1 MNYILVSTPPEKLA
15 SNEMVIEK
23 PNFMEEVLATK
34 AKRGINKITSITSIR
49 DILSLL
55 ATKYDN
61 ELNPYRVNLVK
72 YENLPYSTE
81 EEFGSILLKVISEN
95 NLGLVEK
102 AIEQKVKARKSNI
115 DTVYYVSDDL
125 VGTSVLIRYGFSM
138 KDTKTS
144 KKITSN
150 KDSVV

>member
-1 MNYILVSTPPEKLA
+1 MHYILVSSAPEKLS

-34 AKRGINKITSITSIR
+34 GKRGVNKVTSITSIR

-55 ATKYDN
+55 AGKYDN

-72 YENLPYSTE
+72 YENLPYSSE
-81 EEFGSILLKVISEN
+81 EEFGAILLKVIADN
-95 NLGLVEK
+95 QLNLIEK
-102 AIEQKVKARKSNI
+102 AIEQKVKARRSSV
-115 DTVYYVSDDL
+115 DTIYYVSNDL
-125 VGTSVLIRYGFSM
+125 VGTSVLVRYGFNM
-138 KDTKTS
+138 KDGKSS

-150 KDSVV
+150 KDHVV